1 MAVENIF
8 EYATRNKL
16 RFPYKG
22 NISVEYLWDL
32 PVAELDTIFKALNAQ
47 VKLSQEES
55 LLSKKSKKDEALS
68 VQIDIVKHIVS
79 VKIAEADAR
88 RCEAENAAK
97 RQKIMQIIEEKK
109 DEKLQNSSIEEL
121 NKMLD
126 ELS

>member
-1 MAVENIF
+1 MAIENIF

-16 RFPYKG
+16 RFPFKG
-22 NISVEYLWDL
+22 SISVEDLWDL
-32 PVAELDTIFKALNAQ
+32 SVTDLDKIFKSLNAQ

>member
-16 RFPYKG
+16 RFPFKG
-22 NISVEYLWDL
+22 SISVEDLWDL
-32 PVAELDTIFKALNAQ
+32 SVTDLDNIFKSLNAQ

-55 LLSKKSKKDEALS
+55 LLAKKSKKDETLS
-68 VQIDIVKHIVS
+68 IQIDIVKHIVS
-79 VKIAEADAR
+79 VKLDEADAR
-88 RCEAENAAK
+88 RNEAENAAK

>member
-16 RFPYKG
+16 RFSFKG
-22 NISVEYLWDL
+22 SISVEDLWDL
-32 PVAELDTIFKALNAQ
+32 SVTDLDKIFKALNAQ

-55 LLSKKSKKDEALS
+55 LLSKKSKKDEVLS

>member
-16 RFPYKG
+16 RFPFKG
-22 NISVEYLWDL
+22 SISVEYLWDL
-32 PVAELDTIFKALNAQ
+32 SVNDLDNIFKTLNAQ

-55 LLSKKSKKDEALS
+55 LLEKKSKKDEALS
-68 VQIDIVKHIVS
+68 VQIDIVKYIVS
-79 VKIAEADAR
+79 VKLDEADAR
-88 RCEAENAAK
+88 RCETENAAK
-97 RQKIMQIIEEKK
+97 RQKIMKIIEEKK